1 MITVG
6 VRREEKQSHPTWN
19 PLLLPTT
26 WEITRFLSFPWAQ
39 LYHFTRVLIKG
50 SIYLYSRSCEKHK
63 SHLLPENVFPLSLS
77 RSPHSLWQP
86 QYCLYLHHPGHHNTD
101 RWTRLAV
108 CLSGARLSGFCFWT
122 LHIHTRQVLK
132 TIERSQTNVDS
143 IRSWQVIQLGCKLV
157 LKAARMLSP
166 SSEESLNTAATHVVE
181 VSETGAP
188 WLRQRSPFDILYKK
202 QTVRPGRVHKHSKR
216 KSVET
221 AACQLPC
228 AKRWSRME
236 CSKTFMMTEDGE
248 KSWPNPQIHDCVV
261 FIHLFKVLRYFSLS
275 VWPGESLN
283 KTFLSETKVV
293 QFKK

>member
-1 MITVG
+1 M
-6 VRREEKQSHPTWN
+6 
-19 PLLLPTT
+19 
-26 WEITRFLSFPWAQ
+26 
-39 LYHFTRVLIKG
+39 LIKG

-77 RSPHSLWQP
+77 CSPHSLWQP

-108 CLSGARLSGFCFWT
+108 CLSGARLSGFCCFWT
-122 LHIHTRQVLK
+122 LYIHTRQVLK
-132 TIERSQTNVDS
+132 TIERIQTNVDFIHS
-143 IRSWQVIQLGCKLV
+143 RQVIQLGCKLV
-157 LKAARMLSP
+157 LKAAQMLSP

-188 WLRQRSPFDILYKK
+188 WLRQCSPFDILYKK
-202 QTVRPGRVHKHSKR
+202 QTVRAGRVHKHSKR

-236 CSKTFMMTEDGE
+236 CSKIFMMTEDGE
-248 KSWPNPQIHDCVV
+248 KSWANPQECVV
-261 FIHLFKVLRYFSLS
+261 FIHLFKVLQYFSLS
-275 VWPGESLN
+275 FWPGESPN
-283 KTFLSETKVV
+283 KTSFVRSKGCAN
-293 QFKK
+293 